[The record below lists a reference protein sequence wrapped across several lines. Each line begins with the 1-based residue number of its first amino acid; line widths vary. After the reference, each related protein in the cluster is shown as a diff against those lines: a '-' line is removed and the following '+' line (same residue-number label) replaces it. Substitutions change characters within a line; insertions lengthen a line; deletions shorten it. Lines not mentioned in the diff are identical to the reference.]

1 MRGTVQDLRFAAR
14 MLRKTPG
21 FTAAA
26 VLSLALGIGAN
37 TAIFQLLDAVRLK
50 TLPVRAPNE
59 LAQVGLAN
67 PDKRRGSYSDRY
79 NSLTNPL
86 WEQIRDRQQTFS
98 GVFAWSLGNFNLAQ
112 SGEVR
117 IAKSLWVSGDFFN
130 VLGVQ
135 PSLGRVLNPSDDV
148 RGCTAPG
155 VVISHGFWQKEF
167 GGAADVV
174 GRKLTLADHSLE
186 VVGVTPPE
194 FYGLEVGKSF
204 DFAVPICAEAL
215 LRGKNSRLDS
225 GTNWW
230 LMVSGRLKPGESLA
244 QANASLQSI
253 SAGLFEASLPA
264 NYPEASVKDYLGA
277 RLEASS
283 AASGFSL
290 LRQDYERP
298 LWLLLAIAGLVLLIA
313 CANLANLLL
322 ARASMRERE
331 MAVRQAVGASRA
343 RLVRQLLAESVLLA
357 GIGTVLGAALAQ
369 MLSRVLVSFISKT
382 SDAIVLDLSF
392 DWRLIAFAAA
402 IAAVTCIL
410 FGLTPALRATRVPP
424 GAAMKASGR
433 GLTAGR
439 ERFSLRR
446 TLVVVQVALSLV
458 LLAGALLFTRSLS
471 KLASVNTGFQQDGI
485 LIARAD
491 LRRLNLAEDQRVVF
505 RAQLLERLRAIPGV
519 EAASETTVVPLSGE
533 SLNNDV
539 WIDVQRERRVN
550 SSFTWVGASYFDT
563 LRIPVTG
570 GRDFNSSDTTNSVKV
585 AVINESFSRRVFSG
599 ANPIGRRFWV
609 QARPGIP
616 ETAYEIV
623 GVVKDTKYEN
633 LREDFGPIAFL
644 PASQEPDPDPFGQFL
659 IRSKLPESQV
669 TAAIKNQFAETNPGI
684 SVSFQNFRGMIN
696 DGLLRDRL
704 MATLSGFFGLLALLL
719 ASIGLYGILS
729 YGVASRRHEIG
740 IRMALGAQTQTVLS
754 MILREAVMLA
764 LIGIIVGLPFVFGVT
779 RFAATML
786 FGLTPTDPLSL
797 TAAAAFLF
805 GVALLAGFLPARR
818 ATKIDPL
825 EALRY
830 E

>member
-1 MRGTVQDLRFAAR
+1 MRGIAQDLRFAAR

-50 TLPVRAPNE
+50 PLPVRASQE
-59 LAQVGLAN
+59 LAQVGLSN
-67 PDKRRGSYSDRY
+67 PDKRRGSYNDRY

-86 WEQIRDRQQTFS
+86 WEQIRDRQQAFS
-98 GVFAWSLGNFNLAQ
+98 GIFAWSSGNFNLAQ

-117 IAKSLWVSGDFFN
+117 NGKALWVSGDFFN

-135 PSLGRVLNPSDDV
+135 PLLGRVLNTSDDV
-148 RGCTAPG
+148 LGCTAPG

-167 GGAADVV
+167 GGASDVV
-174 GRKLTLADHSLE
+174 GRKLTLADHSLA

-215 LRGKNSRLDS
+215 LRGKSSRLDS
-225 GTNWW
+225 GTSWW
-230 LMVSGRLKPGESLA
+230 LMVTGRLKPGESVP
-244 QANASLQSI
+244 QANASLQALSP
-253 SAGLFEASLPA
+253 GLFEASLPS
-264 NYPEASVKDYLGA
+264 NYPEASVKDYLDA
-277 RLEASS
+277 RLTASP
-283 AASGFSL
+283 AAAAFSV

-298 LWLLLAIAGLVLLIA
+298 LWLLLTIAGLVLLIA

-322 ARASMRERE
+322 ARGSMRERE

-343 RLVRQLLAESVLLA
+343 RLVRQLLSESLLLA
-357 GIGTVLGAALAQ
+357 CIGTVLGAALAQ
-369 MLSRVLVSFISKT
+369 VLSRFLVSFISKT

-410 FGLTPALRATRVPP
+410 FGLTPALRATRVQP

-446 TLVVVQVALSLV
+446 TLVVVQVAISLV
-458 LLAGALLFTRSLS
+458 LVAGALLFTRSLS
-471 KLASVNTGFQQDGI
+471 KLANVEVGFQQEGI
-485 LIARAD
+485 TIVRAD
-491 LRRLNLAEDQRVVF
+491 LRRLNLAENQLEPY
-505 RAQLLERLRAIPGV
+505 RAQLLDRLKTIPGV
-519 EAASETTVVPLSGE
+519 EAASETTVVPLSGNV
-533 SLNNDV
+533 LNNDV
-539 WIDVQRERRVN
+539 WADGQRERRVN
-550 SSFTWVGASYFDT
+550 SAFSWVAGSYFET
-563 LRIPVTG
+563 LRIPLIT
-570 GRDFNSSDTTNSVKV
+570 GRDFNSADVDTSVKV
-585 AVINESFSRRVFSG
+585 AIINERFARDVFSA
-599 ANPIGRRFWV
+599 ANPIGKRFWV
-609 QARPGIP
+609 VPTPSSP
-616 ETAYEIV
+616 ERVYEIV
-623 GVVKDTKYEN
+623 GVVKDTKYGD
-633 LREDFGPIAFL
+633 LREEFGPIAFF
-644 PASQEPDPDPFGQFL
+644 PASQEPGPDPFGQFL
-659 IRSKLPESQV
+659 IRSKLPEAQV
-669 TAAIKNQFAETNPGI
+669 TGAVKNLFAEINPGI
-684 SVSFQNFRGMIN
+684 NISFQNFRGMISE
-696 DGLLRDRL
+696 GLLRDRL

-719 ASIGLYGILS
+719 ASVGLYGILS
-729 YGVASRRHEIG
+729 YGVASRRNEIG
-740 IRMALGAQTQTVLS
+740 IRMALGAQTRNVLS

-764 LIGIIVGLPFVFGVT
+764 LVGIVIGLPFVFGVT
-779 RFAATML
+779 RFASTML

-797 TAAAAFLF
+797 TAAAVFLF

-818 ATKIDPL
+818 ASKIDPL

>member
-1 MRGTVQDLRFAAR
+1 
-14 MLRKTPG
+14 MLRKAPG

-86 WEQIRDRQQTFS
+86 WEQIRDRQQAFS

-117 IAKSLWVSGDFFN
+117 IAKSLWVSSEFFN

-135 PSLGRVLNPSDDV
+135 PSLGRVLNASDDV

-167 GGAADVV
+167 GGATDVV

-230 LMVSGRLKPGESLA
+230 LMVTGRLKPGESLP
-244 QANASLQSI
+244 QANASLQSM

-283 AASGFSL
+283 GAAGFSL

-343 RLVRQLLAESVLLA
+343 RLVRQLLAESILLA

-392 DWRLIAFAAA
+392 DWRLIAFATA
-402 IAAVTCIL
+402 IATVTCIL
-410 FGLTPALRATRVPP
+410 FGLTPALRATQVQPSV
-424 GAAMKASGR
+424 AMKASGR

-458 LLAGALLFTRSLS
+458 LVAGALLFTRSLG

-485 LIARAD
+485 LIAQTD
-491 LRRLNLAEDQRVVF
+491 LRRLNLAEDQRVVY
-505 RAQLLERLRAIPGV
+505 RANLLARLRAIPGV
-519 EAASETTVVPLSGE
+519 EAATETTVVPLSGE

-539 WIDVQRERRVN
+539 WIDGQRDRQVN
-550 SSFTWVGASYFDT
+550 SSFTWVAGSYFDT
-563 LRIPVTG
+563 LRTPLIV

-585 AVINESFSRRVFSG
+585 AVINETFSRRVFSG

-633 LREDFGPIAFL
+633 LREDFGPIAFF
-644 PASQEPDPDPFGQFL
+644 PASQEPGPDPFGQFL
-659 IRSKLPESQV
+659 IRSKLPEAQV
-669 TAAIKNQFAETNPGI
+669 TAAIKNQFAEVNPGI
-684 SVSFQNFRGMIN
+684 SVSFQNFRRLIS

-719 ASIGLYGILS
+719 ASVGLYGILS
-729 YGVASRRHEIG
+729 YGVASRRNEIG
-740 IRMALGAQTQTVLS
+740 IRMALGAPTINILS

-764 LIGIIVGLPFVFGVT
+764 LVGIIVGLPFVFGVT
-779 RFAATML
+779 RFASTML

>member
-1 MRGTVQDLRFAAR
+1 MIGIAQDLRFAAR
-14 MLRKTPG
+14 TLRKTPG

-50 TLPVRAPNE
+50 MLPVRAPQE
-59 LAQVGLAN
+59 LAQVGLSN

-79 NSLTNPL
+79 NSLSNPL
-86 WEQIRDRQQTFS
+86 WEQIRDRQQAFS

-117 IAKSLWVSGDFFN
+117 NAKVLWVSGEFFN
-130 VLGVQ
+130 VLGVR
-135 PSLGRVLNPSDDV
+135 PSMGRVLNASDDV

-155 VVISHGFWQKEF
+155 IVISHGFWQKEF
-167 GGAADVV
+167 GGAPDVV
-174 GRKLTLADHSLE
+174 GRRLTLADHSLE
-186 VVGVTPPE
+186 VVGVTSPE

-215 LRGKNSRLDS
+215 LRGKNSRLES
-225 GTNWW
+225 GTSWW
-230 LMVSGRLKPGESLA
+230 LMVTGRLKPGGSLP
-244 QANASLQSI
+244 QANASLQSM

-264 NYPEASVKDYLGA
+264 DYPEASVKDYLGA
-277 RLEASS
+277 RLQASP
-283 AASGFSL
+283 AAGGFSL

-331 MAVRQAVGASRA
+331 MAIRQAVGASRA

-357 GIGTVLGAALAQ
+357 GIGTVLGAGLAQ
-369 MLSRVLVSFISKT
+369 MLSRFLVSFISKT

-410 FGLTPALRATRVPP
+410 FGLTPALRATRVQP

-458 LLAGALLFTRSLS
+458 LVAGALLFTRSLS
-471 KLASVNTGFQQDGI
+471 KLANVNTGFQQDGI

-491 LRRLNLAEDQRVVF
+491 LRRLNLAMDQRVAY
-505 RAQLLERLRAIPGV
+505 RAQLLARMKTIPGV
-519 EAASETTVVPLSGE
+519 ETASETTVVPLSGAA
-533 SLNNDV
+533 LNNDV
-539 WIDVQRERRVN
+539 WLDGQRERRVN

-563 LRIPVTG
+563 LRVPLTA
-570 GRDFNSSDTTNSVKV
+570 GRDFNLSDADTAGKV
-585 AVINESFSRRVFSG
+585 AIVNETFARKVFSG

-609 QARPGIP
+609 EAIPGSP

-633 LREDFGPIAFL
+633 LREDFGPIAFF
-644 PASQEPDPDPFGQFL
+644 PVSQEREPDPFGQFL
-659 IRSKLPESQV
+659 IRSKLPEAQI
-669 TAAIKNQFAETNPGI
+669 TGAIKNLLGEVNPGI
-684 SVSFQNFRGMIN
+684 SVSFENFDGMIS

-729 YGVASRRHEIG
+729 YGVASRRNEIG
-740 IRMALGAQTQTVLS
+740 IRMALGAQTRNVLS
-754 MILREAVMLA
+754 MVLREALMLA
-764 LIGIIVGLPFVFGVT
+764 LVGIVVGLPFVFVVT
-779 RFAATML
+779 RFASSML
-786 FGLTPTDPLSL
+786 FGLSPTDPLSL
-797 TAAAAFLF
+797 TAAAVFLF
-805 GVALLAGFLPARR
+805 GVALVAGFLPARR
-818 ATKIDPL
+818 ATRIDPL

>member
-1 MRGTVQDLRFAAR
+1 MRGIAQDFRFAAR

-26 VLSLALGIGAN
+26 VISLALGIGAN

-59 LAQVGLAN
+59 LAQVGLVN
-67 PDKRRGSYSDRY
+67 PEKRRGSYSDRY

-86 WEQIRDRQQTFS
+86 WEQVRDRQQAFS

-135 PSLGRVLNPSDDV
+135 PAVGRVLNPSDDV

-194 FYGLEVGKSF
+194 FYGLEVGRSF

-230 LMVSGRLKPGESLA
+230 LMVTGRLKPGESLP
-244 QANASLQSI
+244 QANASLQSM

-283 AASGFSL
+283 AAGGFSL

-322 ARASMRERE
+322 ARGSMRERE

-343 RLVRQLLAESVLLA
+343 RLVRQLLSESVLLA
-357 GIGTVLGAALAQ
+357 GIGTVLGAGLAQ
-369 MLSRVLVSFISKT
+369 VLSRLLVSFISKT

-410 FGLTPALRATRVPP
+410 FGLTPALRATRVQPA
-424 GAAMKASGR
+424 AAMKAGGR
-433 GLTAGR
+433 GLTAGP

-458 LLAGALLFTRSLS
+458 LVAGALLFTRSLS
-471 KLASVNTGFQQDGI
+471 KLANVDTGFQQDGI

-491 LRRLNLAEDQRVVF
+491 LRHLNLAEDQRVLY
-505 RAQLLERLRAIPGV
+505 REQLLKRLRAIPGV
-519 EAASETTVVPLSGE
+519 EAATETAVVPLSGAA
-533 SLNNDV
+533 LNNDV
-539 WIDVQRERRVN
+539 WIDGQRERQVN

-563 LRIPVTG
+563 LRMQLTA

-585 AVINESFSRRVFSG
+585 AIINETFSRRVFSG

-633 LREDFGPIAFL
+633 LREEFGPIGFF
-644 PASQEPDPDPFGQFL
+644 PASQEPEPDPFGQFL
-659 IRSKLPESQV
+659 IRSRLPEAQV
-669 TAAIKNQFAETNPGI
+669 TAAIKNQFAEINPGV
-684 SVSFQNFRGMIN
+684 SVSFQNFGSMIS

-719 ASIGLYGILS
+719 ASVGLYGILS
-729 YGVASRRHEIG
+729 YGVASRRNEIG
-740 IRMALGAQTQTVLS
+740 IRMALGAQTRNVLS

-764 LIGIIVGLPFVFGVT
+764 LVGIIVGLPFVFAVT
-779 RFAATML
+779 RFASSML

-797 TAAAAFLF
+797 TAAAVFLF